1 MASAFSTDPTR
12 AVLLK
17 FALRCQNGAPVTTP
31 TRPETEV
38 PRSHSHLT
46 SCRICA
52 GQELPVILSLGE
64 TPLANSLLKAGQLDQ
79 PEPRYALELAM
90 CPTCSLVQIKE
101 TVAPELLFRN
111 YLYFT
116 SFSETMLRHAQELSR
131 EVVTAKKLGAESLVV
146 EIASNDGYLLQYYKA
161 LNVPVIGIEPA
172 KNVAEVSV
180 GKGIETITE
189 FFNAELASSLV
200 SAGKKADVIHANN
213 VLAHVADL
221 HGVVSGISVLLKEDG
236 VAIIEVPYLKD
247 MIDGTEFDTIY
258 HEHLC
263 YYSLSSLAVLFRQHN
278 LYVNDVKRIPLHGGS
293 LQLFIGKN
301 DNPSQSVKDLMA
313 SEIDWG
319 MRELNFYK
327 DFATQIETLKA
338 QLTELLDKLKTEGKS
353 IAAYGASA
361 KGSTLLNSFNIGKQY
376 LDFIVD
382 RSSAKQGYYSP
393 GTHLPILSPEVLL
406 ERQPDYLL
414 LLTWNFADE
423 IMQQQELYRSRGG
436 KFIVPIPRLIVV

>member
-1 MASAFSTDPTR
+1 M
-12 AVLLK
+12 
-17 FALRCQNGAPVTTP
+17 TTP
-31 TRPETEV
+31 TSPETEV
-38 PRSHSHLT
+38 SRFPSQLT

-52 GQELPVILSLGE
+52 GKELPVILSLGD
-64 TPLANSLLKAGQLDQ
+64 TPLANSLLKMEQLNQ

-116 SFSETMLRHAQELSR
+116 SFSETMLQHARALSR
-131 EVVTAKKLGAESLVV
+131 EVVTTKNLGAESLVV

-172 KNVAEVSV
+172 QNVAAVSIE
-180 GKGIETITE
+180 KGIETITE

-200 SAGKKADVIHANN
+200 SSGKRADVIHANN

-221 HGVVSGISVLLKEDG
+221 HGVVSGISILLKDDG

-263 YYSLSSLAVLFRQHN
+263 YYSLSSLSVLFKQHN
-278 LYVNDVKRIPLHGGS
+278 LFVNDVKRIALHGGS
-293 LQLFIGKN
+293 LQLFIGKKN
-301 DNPSQSVKDLMA
+301 DPSQSVTELLKK
-313 SEIDWG
+313 EIDWG
-319 MRELNFYK
+319 LRELPFYNNF
-327 DFATQIETLKA
+327 ANQIENLKV
-338 QLTELLDKLKTEGKS
+338 QLTELLEKLKTEGNS

-393 GTHLPILSPEVLL
+393 GTHLPILSPDVLL
-406 ERQPDYLL
+406 ERRPDYLL
-414 LLTWNFADE
+414 LLTWNFAEE
-423 IMQQQELYRSRGG
+423 IIDQQEQYRKKGG
-436 KFIVPIPRLIVV
+436 KFIVPIPKLTVI